1 MSSFSVIIPALNEKN
16 NIYKLIPKIYD
27 VVQKSSHNF
36 EVIFIIGKDETII
49 TNNNYINLFF
59 INRDKQYFSSTLVQ
73 GINFSQYEFIITM
86 DSDGSHNF
94 QEIDK
99 YLDYF
104 INKDLDILLFSRYLK
119 SSRNNESIIN
129 VLLSKLLNKILNIYS
144 ELKLTDYTNN
154 LRVFKKSLIR
164 TTPYISR
171 HFEFLYEFL
180 ILAKKDFPQLT
191 IEEVPTVHLKRK
203 LGRSKKHHIYYLFN
217 FFQLILRVR
226 ISKL

>member
-16 NIYKLIPKIYD
+16 NIYKLIPEIYN
-27 VVQKSSHNF
+27 VVKKSSNNF
-36 EVIFIIGKDETII
+36 EIIFIIGKDEKII
-49 TNNNYINLFF
+49 TNNNYRNLFF
-59 INRDKQYFSSTLVQ
+59 INRDKQDFPSTMVQ
-73 GINFSQYEFIITM
+73 GINFSQYDFIITM

-99 YLDYF
+99 YLDHF
-104 INKDLDILLFSRYLK
+104 INKDLDILLFSRYLN
-119 SSRNNESIIN
+119 SSKNNESIIN
-129 VLLSKLLNKILNIYS
+129 VFFSKLLNKILNVCS
-144 ELKLTDYTNN
+144 DLKLTDYTNN
-154 LRVFKKSLIR
+154 LRIFKKSLLSNS
-164 TTPYISR
+164 PYISR

-180 ILAKKDFPQLT
+180 ILAKKDFPQLQ

-217 FFQLILRVR
+217 FFKLILRIR